1 MLLRQIRIVSNNYD
15 DYNPFI
21 VFIDA
26 TGAQSKPK
34 VVRHLIE
41 HGAKIGKYHFSFG
54 DRSAS
59 MIRQFIF
66 SMVESHIW
74 PEVDKRISMDLSFK
88 DAPTVLSKYYAYRGL
103 VLSSCHCIALREWFP
118 KIVVVPDTFATIPNQ
133 KIKYV
138 RDEEVEFVDQ
148 KTGAKR
154 TWKQKA
160 IAKKEADI
168 EINMFDGCGIAH
180 PALMREVER
189 RIGTSEQINSMVFRM
204 PYFKGVF
211 NEMDYVSFYEERG
224 VTEITDIWG
233 IKHSV
238 TRDAE
243 PMFIAC

>member
-34 VVRHLIE
+34 VVHHLIE

-103 VLSSCHCIALREWFP
+103 VLSSCHCIALRE
-118 KIVVVPDTFATIPNQ
+118 
-133 KIKYV
+133 
-138 RDEEVEFVDQ
+138 
-148 KTGAKR
+148 
-154 TWKQKA
+154 
-160 IAKKEADI
+160 
-168 EINMFDGCGIAH
+168 
-180 PALMREVER
+180 
-189 RIGTSEQINSMVFRM
+189 
-204 PYFKGVF
+204 
-211 NEMDYVSFYEERG
+211 
-224 VTEITDIWG
+224 
-233 IKHSV
+233 
-238 TRDAE
+238 
-243 PMFIAC
+243 